1 MDLSKLGEPLAPG
14 EMKELAGF
22 FAATPGAKPLDWVH
36 GLITAVASAPT
47 MIAPSTWQ
55 PVVLGEPAFE
65 NMADAQRTLA
75 LLLRFYNQVVASLQD
90 EGAEVGPRDMDP
102 AVVALWCEGYVAGS
116 RLDPVWRA
124 DEQGVFLLVPFAVL
138 SGQFDLT
145 GEEDDT
151 GAIIEDPSAHI
162 EKYRAN
168 LRSYVRGIHDVWS
181 DARRELVTNR
191 TVRRAAKIGRNDP
204 CPCGSGQKYK
214 KCCALTIH

>member
-1 MDLSKLGEPLAPG
+1 MDMGKLGEPLAPA
-14 EMKELAGF
+14 EIDELSDY
-22 FAATPGAKPLDWVH
+22 FASTPAAKPLDWVH
-36 GLITAVASAPT
+36 GLITAVASAPS
-47 MIAPSTWQ
+47 MIAPSEWQ

-65 NMADAQRTLA
+65 TMADAEHTLG
-75 LLLRFYNQVVASLQD
+75 LLLRFYNQVVASLKD

-102 AVVALWCEGYVAGS
+102 AVVALWCDGYVAGT

-145 GEEDDT
+145 GEEDDK
-151 GAIIEDPSAHI
+151 GEIIEDPSAHI

-168 LRSYVRGIHDVWS
+168 LPSYVRGIHDVWS
-181 DARRELVTNR
+181 DARRELVPTR

-214 KCCALTIH
+214 RCCALKLH

>member
-1 MDLSKLGEPLAPG
+1 VDLSKLGEPLAP
-14 EMKELAGF
+14 KEIDQLGDY
-22 FAATPGAKPLDWVH
+22 FATTPGAEPLDWVH
-36 GLITAVASAPT
+36 GFLTAVASAPT
-47 MIAPSTWQ
+47 MIAPSQWQ

-65 NMADAQRTLA
+65 TMAEAQRIFG

-90 EGAEVGPRDMDP
+90 DSAEVGPRDMDP
-102 AVVALWCEGYVAGS
+102 ALVALWCDGYVAAT
-116 RLDPVWRA
+116 RLDPVWRT

-145 GEEDDT
+145 GEEDDK

-168 LRSYVRGIHDVWS
+168 LPSYVRGIHDMWS
-181 DARRELVTNR
+181 DARRAPQTI
-191 TVRRAAKIGRNDP
+191 RRAPKIGRNDP